1 MGDGKSAGSVL
12 LKVAK
17 NKKTKKPEGEAMS
30 ERASASNSEW
40 LDLGRPDQ
48 RGGGVPS

>member
-1 MGDGKSAGSVL
+1 MMMGDGEKCWFSVL

-30 ERASASNSEW
+30 EASER
-40 LDLGRPDQ
+40 L
-48 RGGGVPS
+48 